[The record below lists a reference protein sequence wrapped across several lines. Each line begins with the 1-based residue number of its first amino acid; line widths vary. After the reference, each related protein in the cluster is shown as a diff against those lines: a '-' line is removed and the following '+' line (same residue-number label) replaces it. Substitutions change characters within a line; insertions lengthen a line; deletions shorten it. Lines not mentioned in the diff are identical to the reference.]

1 MCVYRFRLILLF
13 ILCVKVQMC
22 KLKEDTYIVED
33 KGLLLLECKVKER
46 NFVQC
51 LYFTQEYINNFFFWN
66 TRRARKEFSF
76 TRLYFIQLTHMHDTH
91 T

>member
-1 MCVYRFRLILLF
+1 MCIQVSIDSLF

-46 NFVQC
+46 KFVQC
-51 LYFTQEYINNFFFWN
+51 L
-66 TRRARKEFSF
+66 
-76 TRLYFIQLTHMHDTH
+76 
-91 T
+91 